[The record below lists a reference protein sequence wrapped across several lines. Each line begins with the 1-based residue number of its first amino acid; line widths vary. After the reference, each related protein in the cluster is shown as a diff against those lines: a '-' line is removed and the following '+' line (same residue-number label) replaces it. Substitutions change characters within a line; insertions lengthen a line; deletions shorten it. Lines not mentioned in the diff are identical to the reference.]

1 LISNNFVNVQNL
13 FVKLLPFFSKKNR
26 KQEIEEREFFRLMMN
41 MMRSMGNLIWRVQNN
56 DSMGLLSWFVLYWL
70 GYLDCG
76 VNLNGKF
83 NPTALYAARSTKWMK
98 WIYWK
103 TILVYSFLLLMM
115 TRSRSFCFLFMCCVL
130 FKKKLRIKMIKL
142 VN

>member
-41 MMRSMGNLIWRVQNN
+41 MMRSMGNLIWRVQSN

-83 NPTALYAARSTKWMK
+83 NPTALYVTRSTKWMNIQK
-98 WIYWK
+98 NNPRVFVFSFDDDSFSF
-103 TILVYSFLLLMM
+103 ILFSIH
-115 TRSRSFCFLFMCCVL
+115 VL
-130 FKKKLRIKMIKL
+130 R
-142 VN
+142 VV